1 MIKFQICQV
10 WILYDSGLRTSLWYS
25 AESVAVKKI
34 SFICVLYCIITLI
47 SILFCIQLHCSLFAH
62 FCISSR
68 IGVFESRWQ
77 QPGLFYLLI
86 NVEQLSCSF
95 AENLEVELFLVSL
108 HCAEFLYVLSFF
120 QPIWKQ
126 AQLLRCFFSSLF
138 YKMVNSDHYLK
149 AI

>member
-10 WILYDSGLRTSLWYS
+10 RILYDSGLRTSLWYS

-34 SFICVLYCIITLI
+34 SFICVLYCSISLISRSFLYTITL
-47 SILFCIQLHCSLFAH
+47 FPFLHTFVFHLVLANPADN
-62 FCISSR
+62 SR
-68 IGVFESRWQ
+68 VF
-77 QPGLFYLLI
+77 FYLLI

-108 HCAEFLYVLSFF
+108 QCADFLYVLSFF
-120 QPIWKQ
+120 QPIWKR
-126 AQLLRCFFSSLF
+126 AQLLRCFSLSLF
-138 YKMVNSDHYLK
+138 HKIVNFDHYLK